1 MFDYSNPFDPYN
13 AKDCVREIARLTRL
27 LGEATIRNAQLLE
40 GVVAVTAEADEATA
54 AARQA
59 SNLGEDERMAFQR
72 TISKLQTENSDQR
85 LRANVAEDTTKH
97 YAERAEAAEAK
108 MRALEHQI
116 TDYQLQLAAEQSNHR
131 NAANRVG
138 KLQESEKVN
147 QKHIAALEARVKELE
162 KDNEPRLINDMA
174 RALAL
179 VAERIDLAC
188 EAEMGDLPYAEKTG
202 FQAARKA
209 ALIAVEYLRWHPEE
223 ALAAG
228 GDE

>member
-13 AKDCVREIARLTRL
+13 AKDSVREIARLTRL
-27 LGEATIRNAQLLE
+27 LGEATIRNAELLE
-40 GVVAVTAEADEATA
+40 VVVAVTAEADEATA

-97 YAERAEAAEAK
+97 YAERAEAAEA
-108 MRALEHQI
+108 RV
-116 TDYQLQLAAEQSNHR
+116 AE
-131 NAANRVG
+131 
-138 KLQESEKVN
+138 
-147 QKHIAALEARVKELE
+147 LEASVSALLQSQNGEAPS
-162 KDNEPRLINDMA
+162 NEARLINNVA
-174 RALAL
+174 RALTLA
-179 VAERIDLAC
+179 AERIDLAC
-188 EAEMGDLPYAEKTG
+188 EAEMCDLPDAKKPG

-228 GDE
+228 GDK